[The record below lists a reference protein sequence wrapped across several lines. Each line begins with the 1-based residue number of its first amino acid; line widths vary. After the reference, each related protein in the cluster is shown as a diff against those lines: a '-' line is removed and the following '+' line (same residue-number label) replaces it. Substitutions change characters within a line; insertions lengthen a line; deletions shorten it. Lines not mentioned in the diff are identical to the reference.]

1 MIVMENKL
9 HFNCKWDVHTVRAAL
24 GEYLQNHGAE
34 LKDYQVEDVEE
45 TLRRLRDVEREAAL

>member
-1 MIVMENKL
+1 MIVMENEL

-34 LKDYQVEDVEE
+34 LRDYQVEDVEE
-45 TLRRLRDVEREAAL
+45 TLRRLRDVEKEA